1 MNAAP
6 LITLHGVQFGYGGPT
21 LLDIPR
27 LSIDAGRRI
36 LLQGASGSGKST
48 LLGLLA
54 GVLQPQRGT
63 VVVAGQPLHA
73 LGGPARDRFRADHL
87 GVIFQ
92 QFNLLPFLSV
102 RDNIALGLRF
112 SRARAERVASGLEE
126 EIAQL
131 LDGLQLDA
139 AMLSRK
145 AGTLSVGQQ
154 QRVAAARAL
163 IGRPQLLLADEPTSA
178 LDRAAATAFLQLM
191 FAQCSA
197 SGTTALVVSHD
208 DSLQGHFDQ
217 VLPLASVNH
226 AGGGHV

>member
-1 MNAAP
+1 MTSPPIIA
-6 LITLHGVQFGYGGPT
+6 LHAVQFGYGSAA

-27 LSIDAGRRI
+27 LSIDVGRRV

-63 VVVAGQPLHA
+63 VTVAGQPLHA
-73 LGGPARDRFRADHL
+73 MGGPARDRFRADQL

-112 SRARAERVASGLEE
+112 SRPRAERVAPVLDE
-126 EIAQL
+126 EIVRL
-131 LDGLQLDA
+131 LDGLQLDPA
-139 AMLSRK
+139 LMQRR
-145 AGTLSVGQQ
+145 AGALSVGQQ

-178 LDRAAATAFLQLM
+178 LDRHAATAFLQVM
-191 FAQCSA
+191 FDQCRA

-208 DSLQGHFDQ
+208 DSLQGQFDQ
-217 VLPLASVNH
+217 VLPLGSLNQ
-226 AGGGHV
+226 AGGAHA